1 MATFHLKVLTAERC
15 FFEGDVDRLIVRT
28 TEGDVGIL
36 PRHINYVAALSIG
49 GMTISQ
55 NGTSRLAAV
64 SGGFV
69 EVSPT
74 GTTVLARTC
83 EWADEIDVERA
94 KAAKAKAEER
104 MKQAQNDEKAYLL
117 AEYKLKRAINRI
129 EARDLK

>member
-83 EWADEIDVERA
+83 EWADEIDVSRARAAEERA
-94 KAAKAKAEER
+94 KQLREHKESAQQQDIAEMRQKKA
-104 MKQAQNDEKAYLL
+104 L
-117 AEYKLKRAINRI
+117 NRI
-129 EARDLK
+129 RIAEK